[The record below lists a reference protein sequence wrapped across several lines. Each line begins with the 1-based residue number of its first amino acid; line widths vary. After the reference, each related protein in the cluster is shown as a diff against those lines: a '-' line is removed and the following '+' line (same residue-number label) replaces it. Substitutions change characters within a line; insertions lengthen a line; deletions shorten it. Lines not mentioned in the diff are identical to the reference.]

1 MANARKSE
9 QSKGKR
15 TRIPFGSHRT
25 KLQLSEQEHKAFKKA
40 GYVVR
45 WFNDMDGRIARA
57 EAAGWEFV
65 KPEEATSVGQGAL
78 HQGNTDLN
86 SKVSKVVS
94 RGKDTVVHG
103 ILMKIKKEFYNEDQE
118 AKEDINR
125 RVDDALRSGS
135 PGGNVVENQYVPKGH
150 TQRIG

>member
-1 MANARKSE
+1 MANVRKSE
-9 QSKGKR
+9 KGEGKR
-15 TRIPFGSHRT
+15 VRVPFGSLRT
-25 KLQLSEQEHKAFKKA
+25 KLQLSDEDRKAFEKA
-40 GYVVR
+40 GYVCR
-45 WFNDMDGRIARA
+45 WFNDQDGRIARA

-65 KPEEATSVGQGAL
+65 TQDEATSIGQGAL

-94 RGKDTVVHG
+94 RGKENVVSA
-103 ILMKIKKEFYNEDQE
+103 ILMKIKKQFYKEDQM

-125 RVDDALRSGS
+125 RVDDALRGGT

-150 TQRIG
+150 TQKI